1 MSREQTRRI
10 PGKPESTFEVY
21 RRGESTRDIRLT
33 INLVIVARR
42 WRSLLDERLRLI
54 GQSSA
59 RMEALAAIMN
69 SPPLSA
75 QVDIARRL
83 RIEGPTMTRMLDMLE
98 ADGLVERLPDPGDR
112 RTKQLRLTAEGEK
125 ALEEIFVIADEMRG
139 RLLDG
144 MPAERID
151 ELNGVL
157 DLLTERLDA
166 GLPPPHEN
174 D

>member
-1 MSREQTRRI
+1 
-10 PGKPESTFEVY
+10 
-21 RRGESTRDIRLT
+21 
-33 INLVIVARR
+33 
-42 WRSLLDERLRLI
+42 
-54 GQSSA
+54 
-59 RMEALAAIMN
+59 
-69 SPPLSA
+69 
-75 QVDIARRL
+75 
-83 RIEGPTMTRMLDMLE
+83 MTRMLDMLE